1 MSNMPVSIYLDQL
14 HWIHLAQA
22 HTGHKNGER
31 YKEAYRYLLKQRE
44 AGKIVC
50 PLSLTHYM
58 ELSATGNYRQRT
70 DVATVMATLSGFR
83 TIAPTSVLRR
93 AEIEQALNKRFGKPE
108 VPMQPKPFGFGAS
121 YAATGEN
128 KMMKISGSDSSMES
142 LASKVGGIDK
152 IKELERKFTAM
163 AEFEILRGP
172 HESQVQELRDKYGYA
187 PEAAVE
193 VARRRAAQEEELA
206 QQLIANPSQRRKLDN
221 IVTARYL
228 LWELSDPLMPALT
241 KIGMTMQDFLALEAE
256 GITQFVHDVP
266 TADVL
271 VAFTKANLKNLNRTW
286 AKNDIHDMDALAVAI
301 PYCNIVVT
309 DKHAYTQMVNA
320 GMEQKYNTQLF
331 RNVEDLLDVI

>member
-1 MSNMPVSIYLDQL
+1 MPVSIYLDQL

-22 HTGHKNGER
+22 HTGHKDGER
-31 YKEAYRYLLKQRE
+31 YKGAYQYLLERRN

-70 DVATVMATLSGFR
+70 DVATVMKTLSGFR
-83 TIAPTSVLRR
+83 TIASTSVLRR
-93 AEIEQALNKRFGKPE
+93 AEIEQALHKRFGKPE
-108 VPMQPKPFGFGAS
+108 GPMQPQPFGFGVS
-121 YAATGEN
+121 YAANGEN
-128 KMMKISGSDSSMES
+128 RMMKIHGKGSSMES
-142 LASKVGGIDK
+142 LAAAVGGIEK
-152 IKELERKFTAM
+152 IKELECEFTAM
-163 AEFEILRGP
+163 AEFEVLRGP

-193 VARRRAAQEEELA
+193 VARKRAAQEEELA

-241 KIGMTMQDFLALEAE
+241 KIGMTMQDFLALGAE
-256 GITQFVHDVP
+256 GITQFVHDIP

-286 AKNDIHDMDALAVAI
+286 KKNDIHDMDALAVAI
-301 PYCNIVVT
+301 PYCDVVVT
-309 DKHAYTQMVNA
+309 EKHAYTQMFNA
-320 GMEQKYNTQLF
+320 GMEQKYNTKLL
-331 RNVEDLLDVI
+331 RTLDDLQSIV